1 MENSENNLNENK
13 IEIRRPIN
21 KKDYMKKYYFDNK
34 QKMIIQTIEAKK
46 IKRLSEDEKNKLLE
60 KLNTNQFK
68 RIPKKSLKKFN
79 INFDENLKKYI

>member
-1 MENSENNLNENK
+1 MDNLENK

-21 KKDYMKKYYFDNK
+21 KKDYMKNYYANNK
-34 QKMIIQTIEAKK
+34 KKMIEQTVNAKK
-46 IKRLSEDEKNKLLE
+46 IKNLSDKEKDKILE

-79 INFDENLKKYI
+79 INFDENLKCYI